1 VPKIEGR
8 IMEAFRKLIES
19 LYNHQAQP
27 ILIEFSKFFQCEKI
41 FLKFGVIF
49 LKSSISYNNPQK
61 WEKRHF
67 IVMKVS
73 TIIVIMLSIINF
85 VMSVMP
91 NGSIVVAIESSA
103 AIGFF
108 SLMLLKIYI
117 IMMKDRGSLSDIL
130 KKIEGHFPMDVW
142 SQHDFKV
149 GKYLKLL
156 KIFTGTTVVLYVL
169 LWIQVSVMPFYELAY
184 GWMTSSSVKLDV
196 IIKFYIP
203 FDYSNPLVYSI
214 IYIFQSWILIV
225 NIIAFLSIDLLYFGL
240 MLVVS
245 MEFDILKQIM
255 SEIDPQVDQEAAV
268 KKIKALIEIHQEL
281 IEITEKLEDKFS
293 FILFVNIF
301 GMIYLIC
308 GTAFL
313 SVVSII
319 ARIFLYNYFFNSNL

>member
-1 VPKIEGR
+1 
-8 IMEAFRKLIES
+8 MELFQKLIE
-19 LYNHQAQP
+19 LFDNHQTQP
-27 ILIEFSKFFQCEKI
+27 VLINFRKFFECEKI
-41 FLKFGVIF
+41 FLKFGVSF
-49 LKSSISYNNPQK
+49 LRSSTSSDKPRK
-61 WEKRHF
+61 FEKRHF
-67 IVMKVS
+67 IAMKVS
-73 TIIVIMLSIINF
+73 TIIVIMLSVINF

-103 AIGFF
+103 AIGIF

-130 KKIEGHFPMDVW
+130 EKIESHFPTDVW

-169 LWIQVSVMPFYELAY
+169 LWIQVSIMPFCELAY

-245 MEFDILKQIM
+245 MEFDILKQII
-255 SEIDPQVDQEAAV
+255 SEIDPQEDQEAAV
-268 KKIKALIEIHQEL
+268 KKIKELIEIHQEL
-281 IEITEKLEDKFS
+281 IEVTEKLEDKFS
-293 FILFVNIF
+293 LILFVNIF
-301 GMIYLIC
+301 CMIYLIC

-319 ARIFLYNYFFNSNL
+319 ERLFIL